1 VILPLRGEPPG
12 WHHGVVTGP
21 ERELL
26 WLRRLRDL
34 SHQLA
39 SEHDVRKLLPLVLD
53 AAIEL
58 TQAERGFL
66 VRVDPPRRGETRVRI
81 KVDVARGFD
90 QESLAGAQG
99 KVSRTVVE
107 RVIERGRGLVTTSEE
122 DQDVREISS
131 VHARKVL
138 SILCVPMQLRGE
150 TRGVLYLDHRFD
162 PTAFGEQDLPVVTA
176 FGDQAALAWETAE
189 LLASRAAEAGRQA
202 EPEDGPEEP
211 RPAPQFPPGEGPLR
225 FGRLIGGSPVMRALY
240 ADIERA
246 ARSSAL
252 VLITGESGTGKEL
265 VAREIHA
272 RGQRPDE
279 PFLSENCAA
288 LADTLLE
295 SELFGHRR
303 GSFTGATT
311 DRRGLFQLAARGTL
325 FLDEVG
331 DMSATMQ
338 SKLLRVLQEGSV
350 RPVGGD
356 APLPVSCRV
365 IAATHRDL
373 RALVAAGQYREDLYY
388 RLDVLRI
395 HVPPLRQR
403 PEDVPALLAHVLES
417 QSELPVEVTPKA
429 LELLVGYAWPGN
441 VRELENEARR
451 LAALGETKLTVRHL
465 SPEVAKGRGLVR
477 ASGNYSGKTLGE
489 VEREMVVAALRETGG
504 NKARAARQL
513 GIPKTTLYHLLERYQ
528 LTS

>member
-1 VILPLRGEPPG
+1 MNDPA
-12 WHHGVVTGP
+12 
-21 ERELL
+21 RELL
-26 WLRRLRDL
+26 WLRRLRDV

-39 SEHDVRKLLPLVLD
+39 TETDVRKLLPMILD

-66 VRVDPPRRGETRVRI
+66 VRVDPPRKGEARVRI
-81 KVDVARGFD
+81 KVEVARGFD
-90 QESLAGAQG
+90 QETLQGAQG

-107 RVIERGRGLVTTSEE
+107 RVLEKGRAVLTTSEE
-122 DQDVREISS
+122 DQDIRQVSS
-131 VHARKVL
+131 IQARKVL
-138 SILCVPMQLRGE
+138 SVLCVPMRLRGE

-162 PTAFGEQDLPVVTA
+162 PSVFSEQDLPVVTA
-176 FGDQAALAWETAE
+176 FADQAAVALETAE
-189 LLASRAAEAGRQA
+189 LLAAREAEARRQA
-202 EPEDGPEEP
+202 EPHDEP
-211 RPAPQFPPGEGPLR
+211 VDDAPAPPAFPPGEGPLQ
-225 FGRLIGGSPVMRALY
+225 FGRLIGASAVMRTLY

-246 ARSSAL
+246 ARSNAL

-288 LADTLLE
+288 IADTLLE
-295 SELFGHRR
+295 SELFGHKR
-303 GSFTGATT
+303 GAFTGASV
-311 DRRGLFQLAARGTL
+311 DRKGLFQLTSRGTL

-338 SKLLRVLQEGSV
+338 SKLLRVLQEGNV

-356 APLPVSCRV
+356 AALPVMCRV

-373 RALVAAGQYREDLYY
+373 RALAEAGQFREDLYY

-403 PEDVPALLAHVLES
+403 PEDIPALLAHFLGAES
-417 QSELPVEVTPKA
+417 RVPVEVTPKA
-429 LELLVGYAWPGN
+429 LELLVGYSWPGN

-451 LAALGETKLTVRHL
+451 LASLGEPKLTVRHL
-465 SPEVAKGRGLVR
+465 SAEVAKGRGLAR
-477 ASGNYSGKTLGE
+477 AGGTYSGKTLGE
-489 VEREMVVAALRETGG
+489 VEREMVAAALRETGG

-513 GIPKTTLYHLLERYQ
+513 GIPKTTLYHLIERYQ
-528 LTS
+528 LS

>member
-1 VILPLRGEPPG
+1 VSDPS
-12 WHHGVVTGP
+12 
-21 ERELL
+21 RELL

-34 SHQLA
+34 SHRLA
-39 SEHDVRKLLPLVLD
+39 AEQDPKKLVPLILD

-58 TQAERGFL
+58 ARAERGFI
-66 VRVDPPRRGETRVRI
+66 VRVDPPRKGEERVRI

-90 QESLAGAQG
+90 QETLAGAQG

-122 DQDVREISS
+122 DQDIREVSS
-131 VHARKVL
+131 VQARKVL

-162 PTAFGEQDLPVVTA
+162 PTVFDEQDLPVAATFA
-176 FGDQAALAWETAE
+176 DQAALALESAE
-189 LLASRAAEAGRQA
+189 LHEARAAEARRL
-202 EPEDGPEEP
+202 EPEPEPEPGPP
-211 RPAPQFPPGEGPLR
+211 VPQFPPGEGPLR
-225 FGRLIGGSPVMRALY
+225 FGRLIGHSAVMRSLY
-240 ADIERA
+240 AEIERA
-246 ARSSAL
+246 ARSTAL
-252 VLITGESGTGKEL
+252 VLVTGESGTGKEL
-265 VAREIHA
+265 VARELHA
-272 RGQRPDE
+272 RGARPDE

-295 SELFGHRR
+295 SELFGHRK
-303 GSFTGATT
+303 GSFTGATA
-311 DRRGLFQLAARGTL
+311 DRKGLFQLAGRGTL

-331 DMSATMQ
+331 DMSPTMQ
-338 SKLLRVLQEGSV
+338 GKLLRVLQEGQV

-356 APLPVSCRV
+356 VAVPIACRV

-373 RALVAAGQYREDLYY
+373 RALVAAGQFREDLYY

-395 HVPPLRQR
+395 AVPPLRQR
-403 PEDVPALLAHVLES
+403 PEDVPALLAHSLAA
-417 QSELPVEVTPKA
+417 QSPHAIEVTEKA

-451 LAALGETKLTVRHL
+451 LAALGEPKLTVRCL
-465 SPEVAKGRGLVR
+465 SPEVAKGRGLAR
-477 ASGNYSGKTLGE
+477 AGGAYSGKTLGE
-489 VEREMVVAALRETGG
+489 VEREMVAAALRETGG

-513 GIPKTTLYHLLERYQ
+513 GIPKTTLYHLIERYE
-528 LTS
+528 LS